1 MEKKIIKSVIKSI
14 MYLAAFY
21 CGVLVFNH
29 INAWLGI
36 AIILSL
42 FVIATINII
51 KLIIKNKETM
61 KRFFNLV
68 TIALLAIIS
77 MVSCQR
83 VAPNYAGVLM
93 ENFGK
98 DGKNDFSVVVGRVN
112 VMAPGTELF
121 QVPLFD
127 QRGQFENASHLKA
140 ADNTEFTVQPM
151 YTYRV
156 IKNRAID
163 VVFDN
168 KHIGSGD
175 GFMRSLEDNI
185 LEPRIRDLI
194 KEESRKYKTEELM
207 ADGGS
212 LKFEKKLEDVIAKE
226 FNKRGLELVSL
237 SCQLDFSKA
246 VKEKIDS
253 RNAVNTNL
261 SVLDQQIE
269 EQKKRNELEELKTQ
283 QALIKSRGLTR
294 EILYSKFIDK
304 WDGKTPIYGAIP
316 DLIKVQK

>member
-1 MEKKIIKSVIKSI
+1 MKKISSF
-14 MYLAAFY
+14 LA
-21 CGVLVFNH
+21 VVVML
-29 INAWLGI
+29 L
-36 AIILSL
+36 LSL
-42 FVIATINII
+42 T
-51 KLIIKNKETM
+51 
-61 KRFFNLV
+61 
-68 TIALLAIIS
+68 
-77 MVSCQR
+77 SCER

-98 DGKNDFSVVVGRVN
+98 DGKSDFSIVTGRVN
-112 VMAPGTELF
+112 VMSPGTELF

-127 QRGQFENASHLKA
+127 QRGQFEAASHLKS
-140 ADNTEFTVQPM
+140 ADNTELTVQPM
-151 YTYRV
+151 YTYKV
-156 IKNRAID
+156 IKSRAID

-175 GFMRSLEDNI
+175 DFMKSLEDNI

-194 KEESRKYKTEELM
+194 KEESRKYKIDSLM
-207 ADGGS
+207 AEGGN
-212 LKFEKKLEDVIAKE
+212 LMFEHRVEKIIGEE
-226 FNKRGLELVSL
+226 FEKRGLQLISM

-246 VKEKIDS
+246 VKDKIDN
-253 RNAVNTNL
+253 RNEVNTNI
-261 SVLDQQIE
+261 SVLDQQIA

-294 EILYSKFIDK
+294 EILYSKFIEK